1 MNQTGWIII
10 VILSVA
16 LLAAVAVLYSRSRSR
31 SSADGQNRAA
41 TTSGGATSISMQ
53 SITGPTG
60 PTGFPGLD
68 GVTGPMGPTGPMGLQ
83 GDTGSMGPMGLRGD
97 TGPMGPTGAPGTP
110 GGPTGPTGAPGPM
123 GLQGDTGSMGPMG
136 LQGDTG
142 SMGPMGLRGDTG
154 PMGLRGD
161 TGSTGS
167 PGVTGLMGP
176 TGIIG
181 PTGSPGIPGVTG
193 PTGFPGPTGSPGFPG
208 PTGTPGTPG
217 IGMVGPTGAPGLT
230 ITGPTGVPGSFSL
243 SPVFR
248 RYRFKLH
255 YPDTATSKPRFPTTW
270 TNRNFSKSPPDP
282 QFTTADFQ
290 NAFNV
295 FLDISNLSGPG
306 WFRVD
311 IFLNIQC
318 PDQNGDNG
326 GSCAYSWY
334 RKGGSGSIKVVD
346 NLSPAGWVAFAQPTA
361 TATGPTTAV
370 VSSSRI
376 QAILPWAYEPNSRC
390 FFNGYVEIYGQGD
403 LGGASLETGQNASPR
418 LVDVSATL
426 INGTLPTGVTT
437 TEKVIVEL

>member
-1 MNQTGWIII
+1 MSSSTPASPSKMWWAVSAGALLII
-10 VILSVA
+10 VVLVA
-16 LLAAVAVLYSRSRSR
+16 FLLIGKSDGASTKNSSRASNT
-31 SSADGQNRAA
+31 SSNTIQGP
-41 TTSGGATSISMQ
+41 TGT
-53 SITGPTG
+53 TGPTG
-60 PTGFPGLD
+60 PTGPAGRDGLD
-68 GVTGPMGPTGPMGLQ
+68 GVTGPPGSGAPGPQGPQGNMGLRGFPGPAVTGPPGPTGTTGAPGPSGGERGGTGPTGPTGPA
-83 GDTGSMGPMGLRGD
+83 GGPPGPTGATGSPGIGVRGP
-97 TGPMGPTGAPGTP
+97 TGVTGSDGRDGRDGYDGVTGAPGTP
-110 GGPTGPTGAPGPM
+110 GLA
-123 GLQGDTGSMGPMG
+123 
-136 LQGDTG
+136 
-142 SMGPMGLRGDTG
+142 
-154 PMGLRGD
+154 
-161 TGSTGS
+161 
-167 PGVTGLMGP
+167 GV
-176 TGIIG
+176 
-181 PTGSPGIPGVTG
+181 
-193 PTGFPGPTGSPGFPG
+193 
-208 PTGTPGTPG
+208 
-217 IGMVGPTGAPGLT
+217 
-230 ITGPTGVPGSFSL
+230 TGPTGVPGSFSS